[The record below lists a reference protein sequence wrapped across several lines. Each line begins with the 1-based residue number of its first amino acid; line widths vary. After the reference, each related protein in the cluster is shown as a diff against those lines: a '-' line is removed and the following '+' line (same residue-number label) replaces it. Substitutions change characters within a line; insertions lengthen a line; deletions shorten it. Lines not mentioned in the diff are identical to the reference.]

1 MTRSPAIPAP
11 DATRDILLTRIFD
24 APRKLV
30 WDAMTKPEQMAR
42 WYGPKGF
49 SARVENHE
57 LKAGAPW
64 TIIMIGPDGAEYPS
78 KGVYLEVSPMDRII
92 STDEFGDD
100 FEMDGT
106 ELPDGMSV
114 VMDFEDAPG
123 TSGERTRLTIRIIH
137 PTTEDR
143 RKHRE
148 MGVVGGWDSSFLC
161 LDEFLAEQQGRQP
174 SQTKGMLTVAT
185 PSETEVVLRR
195 PFHAPK
201 ELVFKAFST
210 ADNLRRWWGCD
221 KLKVSECTVDFR
233 VGGSYRVTMADTDGT
248 TYTCFGEYKEI
259 VQDERIVQTFVFDD
273 PEAREH
279 PALETITFEQYG
291 DICVLNNHIAYDS
304 QATRDAHLGSGMEH
318 GVTSSFDKLDAVLA
332 GWKA

>member
-1 MTRSPAIPAP
+1 MNASPAIPP
-11 DATRDILLTRIFD
+11 VDSTRDILLTRIFD

-30 WDAMTKPEQMAR
+30 WDAMTRPKQMAK

-57 LKAGAPW
+57 LKAGASW
-64 TIIMIGPDGAEYPS
+64 TIIMIGPDGTEYPS
-78 KGVYLEVSPMDRII
+78 KGVYLEVTPMDRIV

-100 FEMDGT
+100 FQMDGT

-137 PTTEDR
+137 PTADDR
-143 RKHRE
+143 QKHRD

-161 LDEFLAEQQGRQP
+161 LDEFLAEQMGRATDKTP
-174 SQTKGMLTVAT
+174 GLLTVAT
-185 PSETEVVLRR
+185 PSETEIVLRR
-195 PFHAPK
+195 PFRAPT
-201 ELVFKAFST
+201 ELVFRAFTT
-210 ADNLRRWWGCD
+210 AENLRRWWGCD
-221 KLKVSECTVDFR
+221 QLKVTECSVDFR
-233 VGGSYRVTMADTDGT
+233 EGGSYRVTMADPQGN
-248 TYTCFGEYKEI
+248 TYTCFGDYKEI
-259 VQDERIVQTFVFDD
+259 VDNERIVQTFVFDS
-273 PEAREH
+273 PEARDH

-304 QATRDAHLGSGMEH
+304 QETRDAQLASGMTD
-318 GVTSSFDKLDAVLA
+318 GVTTSFNKLDVVLA